1 MPEVAT
7 STTLRLACPH
17 HEEAVYAL
25 AQVATLG
32 MRRSAL
38 CKTCEKRQVRTHDW
52 KSLLRTMPEVATST
66 TLRLACAH
74 HEEAVYALA
83 QVATLGMRR
92 SALCKTCEKRQVR
105 THDWKSLLRTMP
117 EVATSTTL
125 RLACAHHE
133 EAVYALAQVATLGMR
148 RSALCKTCE
157 KRQVRTHDQKSLLRT
172 MPEVATS
179 TTLRLACAHHEE
191 AVYALAQVAT
201 LGMRRSA
208 LCKTCEKRQVRTHD
222 WKSLLRT
229 VPEVATSTT
238 LRLACAH
245 HEEAVYAL
253 AQVATLGMRRSAL
266 CKTCEKRQVRTHD
279 WKSLLRT
286 MPEVAT
292 STTLR
297 LACAHHEEAVY
308 ALAQVATLG
317 MRRSALCKTCE
328 KRQVRTHDWK
338 SLLRT
343 MPEVATSTTLR
354 LACAHHEEAVYA
366 LAQVATLGMRRS
378 ALCKTCEKRQ
388 VRTHDW
394 KSLLRTMPEVATST
408 TLRLACAHHEE
419 AVYALAQVAT
429 LGMRRSALCKTC
441 EKRQVRT
448 HDWKSLLRTMP
459 EVATST
465 TLRLA
470 CAHHEEAVYALA
482 QVATLGMRRSALCK
496 TCEKR
501 QVRTHDWKSLLRTMP
516 EVATSTTLRLA
527 CAHHEEA
534 VYALAQV
541 ATLGMRRS
549 ALCKTCEKRQV
560 RTHDWKS
567 LLRTMPEVAT
577 STTLRLACAHHEE
590 AVYALAQVATLGMR
604 RSALCKTCEKRQVRT
619 HDWKSLLRTMP
630 EVATS
635 TTLRLACAHH
645 EEAVYALA
653 QVATLGMRRSA
664 LCKTCE
670 KRQVRTHDWKS
681 LLRTMP
687 EVATSTTLRLAC
699 AHHEEAV
706 YALAQVATLGM
717 RRSALCKT
725 CEKRQVRTHDWKS
738 LLRTVPEVAT
748 STTLRLACAHHEEA
762 VYTLAQVATLG
773 MRRSALCKT
782 CEKRQVRTH
791 DWKSLLR
798 TAGGGNFYNFALGL
812 CSS

>member
-1 MPEVAT
+1 
-7 STTLRLACPH
+7 
-17 HEEAVYAL
+17 
-25 AQVATLG
+25 
-32 MRRSAL
+32 
-38 CKTCEKRQVRTHDW
+38 
-52 KSLLRTMPEVATST
+52 MPEVATST

-117 EVATSTTL
+117 AVATSTTL

-157 KRQVRTHDQKSLLRT
+157 KRQVRTHDWKSLLRT

-297 LACAHHEEAVY
+297 LACPYHQKAVYALAQVATLGMRRSALCKTCEKRQVCADARLDWRSLLRTKPEVATSTTLRLACAHHEEAVY
-308 ALAQVATLG
+308 ALAQVVTLG

-354 LACAHHEEAVYA
+354 LACPYH
-366 LAQVATLGMRRS
+366 Q
-378 ALCKTCEKRQ
+378 K
-388 VRTHDW
+388 
-394 KSLLRTMPEVATST
+394 
-408 TLRLACAHHEE
+408 
-419 AVYALAQVAT
+419 
-429 LGMRRSALCKTC
+429 
-441 EKRQVRT
+441 
-448 HDWKSLLRTMP
+448 
-459 EVATST
+459 
-465 TLRLA
+465 
-470 CAHHEEAVYALA
+470 
-482 QVATLGMRRSALCK
+482 
-496 TCEKR
+496 
-501 QVRTHDWKSLLRTMP
+501 
-516 EVATSTTLRLA
+516 
-527 CAHHEEA
+527 A

-762 VYTLAQVATLG
+762 VYALAQVATLG

-798 TAGGGNFYNFALGL
+798 TMPEVAMLAAQRALQNMLRNDKYARTTRNRCMLAWICLACADHEEASVCAGASWARHAAQRALQTCEKRQVRTHDQKSLLRGGNFYNFALGL

>member
-7 STTLRLACPH
+7 PTTLRLACPYH
-17 HEEAVYAL
+17 QKAVYAL
-25 AQVATLG
+25 AEVATLG
-32 MRRSAL
+32 MR
-38 CKTCEKRQVRTHDW
+38 H
-52 KSLLRTMPEVATST
+52 
-66 TLRLACAH
+66 
-74 HEEAVYALA
+74 
-83 QVATLGMRR
+83 
-92 SALCKTCEKRQVR
+92 
-105 THDWKSLLRTMP
+105 
-117 EVATSTTL
+117 
-125 RLACAHHE
+125 
-133 EAVYALAQVATLGMR
+133 
-148 RSALCKTCE
+148 
-157 KRQVRTHDQKSLLRT
+157 
-172 MPEVATS
+172 
-179 TTLRLACAHHEE
+179 
-191 AVYALAQVAT
+191 
-201 LGMRRSA
+201 
-208 LCKTCEKRQVRTHD
+208 
-222 WKSLLRT
+222 
-229 VPEVATSTT
+229 
-238 LRLACAH
+238 
-245 HEEAVYAL
+245 
-253 AQVATLGMRRSAL
+253 SAL

-448 HDWKSLLRTMP
+448 HDQKSLLRTVP

-541 ATLGMRRS
+541 ATLGMRQR
-549 ALCKTCEKRQV
+549 ALQN
-560 RTHDWKS
+560 
-567 LLRTMPEVAT
+567 M
-577 STTLRLACAHHEE
+577 
-590 AVYALAQVATLGMR
+590 
-604 RSALCKTCEKRQVRT
+604 
-619 HDWKSLLRTMP
+619 
-630 EVATS
+630 
-635 TTLRLACAHH
+635 
-645 EEAVYALA
+645 
-653 QVATLGMRRSA
+653 
-664 LCKTCE
+664 
-670 KRQVRTHDWKS
+670 
-681 LLRTMP
+681 
-687 EVATSTTLRLAC
+687 
-699 AHHEEAV
+699 
-706 YALAQVATLGM
+706 
-717 RRSALCKT
+717 
-725 CEKRQVRTHDWKS
+725 
-738 LLRTVPEVAT
+738 
-748 STTLRLACAHHEEA
+748 
-762 VYTLAQVATLG
+762 
-773 MRRSALCKT
+773 
-782 CEKRQVRTH
+782 
-791 DWKSLLR
+791 
-798 TAGGGNFYNFALGL
+798 
-812 CSS
+812 

>member
-1 MPEVAT
+1 
-7 STTLRLACPH
+7 
-17 HEEAVYAL
+17 
-25 AQVATLG
+25 
-32 MRRSAL
+32 
-38 CKTCEKRQVRTHDW
+38 
-52 KSLLRTMPEVATST
+52 MPEVATST

-105 THDWKSLLRTMP
+105 THDQKLLLRIMPEVATSTTLRLACPYHQKAVYALAEVATLGMRHSALCKTCEKRQVRTHDQKSLLRTMP

-222 WKSLLRT
+222 QKSLLRT

-253 AQVATLGMRRSAL
+253 AQVATLGMRRSALCKTCEKRQVRTHDQKSLLRTMPEVATSTTLRLACAHHEEAVYALAQVATLGMPRSAL

-328 KRQVRTHDWK
+328 KRQVRTHDQK

-343 MPEVATSTTLR
+343 VPEVATSTTLR

-388 VRTHDW
+388 VRTHDQ
-394 KSLLRTMPEVATST
+394 KLLLRIMPEVATSTTLRLACPYHQKAVYALAEVATLGMRHSALCKTCEKRQVRTVPEVAIST

-448 HDWKSLLRTMP
+448 HDQKLLLRTC
-459 EVATST
+459 
-465 TLRLA
+465 LRWPLLQL
-470 CAHHEEAVYALA
+470 CAWLVLIMKK
-482 QVATLGMRRSALCK
+482 LCMRWRKLPRSACGTARFAKHVRNDKYARTTGNRCCALC
-496 TCEKR
+496 R
-501 QVRTHDWKSLLRTMP
+501 RWQLLQ
-516 EVATSTTLRLA
+516 L
-527 CAHHEEA
+527 CAWL
-534 VYALAQV
+534 VLIMQK
-541 ATLGMRRS
+541 LCMRWRKLPRS
-549 ALCKTCEKRQV
+549 ACGAARFAKHVRNDKYARTTRNCCCASCRRRQLLQLCAWLVLIIRKLC
-560 RTHDWKS
+560 
-567 LLRTMPEVAT
+567 
-577 STTLRLACAHHEE
+577 
-590 AVYALAQVATLGMR
+590 MR
-604 RSALCKTCEKRQVRT
+604 
-619 HDWKSLLRTMP
+619 
-630 EVATS
+630 
-635 TTLRLACAHH
+635 
-645 EEAVYALA
+645 
-653 QVATLGMRRSA
+653 
-664 LCKTCE
+664 
-670 KRQVRTHDWKS
+670 
-681 LLRTMP
+681 
-687 EVATSTTLRLAC
+687 
-699 AHHEEAV
+699 
-706 YALAQVATLGM
+706 
-717 RRSALCKT
+717 
-725 CEKRQVRTHDWKS
+725 
-738 LLRTVPEVAT
+738 
-748 STTLRLACAHHEEA
+748 
-762 VYTLAQVATLG
+762 
-773 MRRSALCKT
+773 
-782 CEKRQVRTH
+782 
-791 DWKSLLR
+791 
-798 TAGGGNFYNFALGL
+798 
-812 CSS
+812 